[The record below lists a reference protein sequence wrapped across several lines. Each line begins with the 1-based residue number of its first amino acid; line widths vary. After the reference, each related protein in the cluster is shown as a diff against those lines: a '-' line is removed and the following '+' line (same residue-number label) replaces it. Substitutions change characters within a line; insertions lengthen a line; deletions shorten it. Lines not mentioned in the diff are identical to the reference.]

1 MINEINKYNLIGMEL
16 LFIALNNKLSVQVPI
31 KCRER
36 FDENRF
42 GNGLRINLKIIK
54 SIFKGIYLKN

>member
-1 MINEINKYNLIGMEL
+1 MEL
-16 LFIALNNKLSVQVPI
+16 LFIALNNKLSVVQVPI

-42 GNGLRINLKIIK
+42 GNGFKINFQIIK